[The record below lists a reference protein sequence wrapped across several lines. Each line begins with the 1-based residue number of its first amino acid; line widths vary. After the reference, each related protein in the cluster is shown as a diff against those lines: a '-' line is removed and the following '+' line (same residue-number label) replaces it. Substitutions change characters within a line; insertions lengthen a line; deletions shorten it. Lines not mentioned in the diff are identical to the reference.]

1 MFKKT
6 VLATLIAVLLTQA
19 TGCSI
24 PFSREHQDPETPK
37 SLEREKLTYEQNENE
52 ATLEV
57 LGFDMNK
64 AFILEPMLV
73 SQPLPDRTVAPI
85 SFTDAN
91 LNDALRL
98 LLAEHGISLSID
110 QSERSAQSVYG
121 AVSAFD
127 VKGNLQ
133 QVINELS
140 EAMGFFWRYENG
152 VMHIYPEQPF
162 ILEIPPVINED
173 SMASM
178 TNTFKFLGAKD
189 VYLDHQNKSLFFRAN
204 KKSAKAVKAYLD
216 SVRANRSMLAFD
228 ISIMQVDLTDASQYG
243 VNWKQ
248 LQDVRTTANGST
260 TGVGIGGP
268 ANNNGAGFFT
278 PAGAATGI
286 ASTAAGTTGFFG
298 ASFIDGRTTAGLIL
312 EFLKTQG
319 SVKVLSQPK
328 MAMMSGSKGKI
339 SVGGT
344 TTYVSKVGTNS
355 GYSFNQVT
363 VETKDLQTGVQLGLF
378 GDISDGTVYINVNL
392 SMQDLIRMNQFE
404 ALGTKLQLPET
415 SVRDIETTV
424 RARPGDLIL
433 LGGITLERD
442 SDEGS
447 SSIGGVSNSKNK
459 IRSELVLAIKPKI
472 IRFKPVN
479 YGIVKVAETPKQVSS
494 TPLPVVNI
502 ASSVV
507 ANETKSVNQSNQ
519 PVVAKIEKT
528 DLAQESI
535 KQATGSKK
543 IDLVAE
549 PESIKQIELG
559 KIDVKTKNE
568 QDVATVSSVD
578 FGAKIDEVDLSVQ
591 GGK

>member
-162 ILEIPPVINED
+162 ILEIPPVVNKD

-228 ISIMQVDLTDASQYG
+228 ISIMQVDLTDTSQYG

-248 LQDVRTTANGST
+248 LQDVRTVNGTT

-268 ANNNGAGFFT
+268 ANNNGGGFFT
-278 PAGAATGI
+278 PGKAAAGI

-479 YGIVKVAETPKQVSS
+479 YGIVKVADIPKAA
-494 TPLPVVNI
+494 PLPVATISTASAPVNAI
-502 ASSVV
+502 
-507 ANETKSVNQSNQ
+507 ETKQ
-519 PVVAKIEKT
+519 EK
-528 DLAQESI
+528 SI
-535 KQATGSKK
+535 QITNLEKSDVLKDGSKPIVETK
-543 IDLVAE
+543 KSETTVE

-559 KIDVKTKNE
+559 KIDVKSQNE
-568 QDVATVSSVD
+568 QGVATVSSVE